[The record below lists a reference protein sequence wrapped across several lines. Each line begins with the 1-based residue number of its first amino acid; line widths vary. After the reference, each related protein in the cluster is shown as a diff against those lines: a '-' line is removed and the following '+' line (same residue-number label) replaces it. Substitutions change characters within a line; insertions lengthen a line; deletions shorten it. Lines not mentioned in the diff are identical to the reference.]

1 MAVEQSVST
10 RVAGAR
16 VSSVAE
22 KHARAAALR
31 ADGSLRELAAEVAPV
46 SLAAEQVLPL
56 PAPLDELVPEGGLRR
71 GWVVA
76 VEGLA
81 TTSLTLALA
90 AEVTTSGSWVAFVGV
105 PEVGMLAAAELGVDL
120 ARCLVVRIDD
130 ARHWA
135 EATAALLGAVDL
147 IVTRPP
153 SGVRQRDVRR
163 IAARARE
170 RGTVL
175 VRMPGGDEAMT
186 VDRRFRGTSPSW
198 VGLAPGRG
206 RLVARR
212 LRVDR
217 GDRSGG
223 GATRSVEVWLP
234 GPSGRLAPVEEPA
247 VGSARPRLRT
257 VS

>member
-1 MAVEQSVST
+1 MVVDRASV
-10 RVAGAR
+10 R
-16 VSSVAE
+16 VSMEE

-31 ADGSLRELAAEVAPV
+31 ADGSLRQLAAEVAPV
-46 SLAAEQVLPL
+46 TLAAEQILPL
-56 PAPLDELVPEGGLRR
+56 PTPLDDLVPEGGLRR

-76 VEGLA
+76 VDGVA
-81 TTSLTLALA
+81 ATSLTLALA
-90 AEVTTSGSWVAFVGV
+90 AETTTSGSWVAFVGV
-105 PEVGMLAAAELGVDL
+105 PEVGLLAAAELGVDL
-120 ARCLVVRIDD
+120 ARCLVVRLDD
-130 ARHWA
+130 ARHWS

-153 SGVRQRDVRR
+153 SGVRQREVRR
-163 IAARARE
+163 LAARARE

-175 VRMPGGDEAMT
+175 IRLPGGDEVMA
-186 VDRRFRGTSPSW
+186 VDRRLRTTSPTW
-198 VGLAPGRG
+198 VGLSPGRG

-234 GPSGRLAPVEEPA
+234 GPTGRLAPVEEVAVPESSRRPA
-247 VGSARPRLRT
+247 LRT